1 MRVLAAHA
9 AELAKA
15 TAAEAAER
23 PPDAYD
29 VLGVEHDAP
38 AGGCLAAGPACA
50 SGPAVGGGEPG
61 VIALPRWLPDGP
73 AVQMLL

>member
-38 AGGCLAAGPACA
+38 AGGCTAA
-50 SGPAVGGGEPG
+50 
-61 VIALPRWLPDGP
+61 
-73 AVQMLL
+73 LL